1 MDNLQIIP
9 IETELKLRML
19 QHRYAILGA
28 KLHEDFMKQQ
38 TTGVSIP
45 TFMAKEQAMQYVSDT
60 IAEYMKDG
68 VFIQEY
74 EKAYESLKDRLPDN
88 YSTLL

>member
-1 MDNLQIIP
+1 MNDLQLP

-38 TTGVSIP
+38 TNGISIP
-45 TFMAKEQAMQYVSDT
+45 EFMLGQQAMDYVSKK
-60 IAEYMKDG
+60 ISEYMQDG
-68 VFIQEY
+68 VFIKEY